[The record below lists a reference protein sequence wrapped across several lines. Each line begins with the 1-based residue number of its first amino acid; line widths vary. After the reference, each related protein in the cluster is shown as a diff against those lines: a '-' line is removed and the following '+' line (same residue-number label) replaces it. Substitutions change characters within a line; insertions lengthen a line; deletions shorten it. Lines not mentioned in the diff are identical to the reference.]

1 MKAVV
6 TRYLPFTNTKP
17 ARIKA
22 SAEGVPSI
30 IASVESF
37 RLAGNGLDDPHIT
50 AAKALCRKYDWGET
64 LASGVLPGGDW
75 CHCFIPDVVPATL
88 QLADTLLDTVSCSE
102 RFDGLRDSVKA
113 SIKALALKYGW

>member
-64 LASGVLPGGDW
+64 LASGGLPDGTW
-75 CHCFIPDVVPATL
+75 CHCFIPDVVSSTL
-88 QLADTLLDTVSCSE
+88 KCGKTLIETVSCSE
-102 RFDGLRDSVKA
+102 RFDGFHEGVLA
-113 SIKALALKYGW
+113 SCKALGL